1 MSATQPPE
9 APDRRGPQ
17 RFGVY
22 LTLEEMRAAAHHLL
36 AEHGNCS
43 DGCAAR
49 SAGKRLALAA
59 HCVQEKPA

>member
-1 MSATQPPE
+1 MSAE
-9 APDRRGPQ
+9 ATQ

-22 LTLEEMRAAAHHLL
+22 LTLEEMREAARVLL